1 MTATDA
7 PARVSSLE
15 LFFDLV
21 FVFTVTQVTSIVEHD
36 PSWRSTAQALVE
48 LLVIF
53 WMYGGYAWLTNTIG
67 ATMMKQRLV
76 LLMGMAAF
84 FVVSLSVP
92 RAFDGD
98 AVAFGLAYL
107 LLNLV
112 HISGFLISGVPT
124 RTILRLGGAN
134 IMAAL
139 LVLAAGFAHGNV
151 HFLFWIAAIAVQ
163 WLAPRLLFSAAN
175 DFPIEVDHFSERH
188 GLMILIVL
196 GESLVSVAVGAQ
208 AEPVRLPLVVGALCG
223 LLASAAMWWAYFDG
237 EDEAAAAALRQ
248 KPQGQ
253 RGDQALLGY
262 GLSHVVMMA
271 GILSIA
277 AGSRL
282 SLPELTS
289 STSLAAASYIAGGT
303 SLFLAGAALFRG
315 LLGFANPAA
324 RIGAAV
330 VALGLIPVGTGLG
343 AAQELAG
350 AALLIA
356 AMLVVERLGR
366 LQHLAL
372 SPAR

>member
-1 MTATDA
+1 MTETDA
-7 PARVSSLE
+7 PTRVSSLE

-21 FVFTVTQVTSIVEHD
+21 FVFTVTQVASIVEHE
-36 PSWRSTAQALVE
+36 PSWRSTAQAILE

-53 WMYGGYAWLTNTIG
+53 WMYGGFAWLTNTIG
-67 ATMMKQRLV
+67 AAMLKRRLL

-84 FVVSLSVP
+84 FLVSLCVP

-98 AVAFGLAYL
+98 GIAFGLAYL

-112 HISGFLISGVPT
+112 HITGFLMSGVPT
-124 RTILRLGGAN
+124 KAILRLGGAN
-134 IMAAL
+134 LVAAS
-139 LVLAAGFAHGNV
+139 LVLVAGFSHGDM
-151 HFLFWIAAIAVQ
+151 HFVFWGAAVAVQ
-163 WLAPRLLFSAAN
+163 WLGPRLLFGSAN
-175 DFPIEVDHFSERH
+175 EFPIEVDHFSERH

-196 GESLVSVAVGAQ
+196 GESLVSVAVAAQ

-237 EDEAAAAALRQ
+237 EDEAAAAALRRR
-248 KPQGQ
+248 PPGQ

-271 GILSIA
+271 GILSVA

-282 SLPELTS
+282 SLPDLTS
-289 STSLAAASYIAGGT
+289 STSLAAASYIAAGL
-303 SLFLAGAALFRG
+303 SLFLVGAAVFRG

-330 VALGLIPVGTGLG
+330 VAVGLIPVGTRLG

-350 AALLIA
+350 GALVIA
-356 AMLVVERLGR
+356 AMLGVERLGR